1 VLAIFACVAFFVLV
15 DNVEITIARAMFFR
29 ARVAY
34 DSSFAVFIDMIV
46 FLTIEALS

>member
-1 VLAIFACVAFFVLV
+1 VLAIFACVASFVLV
-15 DNVEITIARAMFFR
+15 DDVKIAIARAMFFR

-46 FLTIEALS
+46 FLTVKALS